1 MMGTMNDRPP
11 SPALPRRHW
20 LRWGATGT
28 VALLTLRT
36 LAAQTTASDNTP
48 ERLALRAAVRAWT
61 GGVEPRRGRVTI
73 DIAPLVENGNS
84 VPVTLAVDSPMSA
97 ADHVT
102 ALALFNERNPQ
113 REVIVAHFTPASGLA
128 QLATRIRLAT
138 SQTLTAVART
148 SDGSFWSRDVEVI
161 VTLAACIES

>member
-1 MMGTMNDRPP
+1 MIALTDLPP
-11 SPALPRRHW
+11 SPVLPRRQW
-20 LRWGATGT
+20 LRWGASGT
-28 VALLTLRT
+28 WALLTLRP
-36 LAAQTTASDNTP
+36 LAAQTVASDNTP
-48 ERLALRAAVRAWT
+48 ERQALRAAVRAWT
-61 GGVEPRRGRVTI
+61 GGVEPRIGRVAI

-84 VPVTLAVDSPMSA
+84 VPVTLSVESPMST

-113 REVIVAHFTPASGLA
+113 REVIVAHFTAASGRA

-138 SQTLTAVART
+138 SQVLTAVARA
-148 SDGSFWSRDVEVI
+148 SDGSVWSRDVEVI

>member
-1 MMGTMNDRPP
+1 MTLRRRHWLALAL
-11 SPALPRRHW
+11 SPALP
-20 LRWGATGT
+20 AT
-28 VALLTLRT
+28 A
-36 LAAQTTASDNTP
+36 TP
-48 ERLALRAAVRAWT
+48 EAMEAAVKAFVGSGSLRS
-61 GGVEPRRGRVTI
+61 GRITL

-113 REVIVAHFTPASGLA
+113 REVIVAHFTPANGLA

-138 SQTLTAVART
+138 SQTLTAVARA

>member
-1 MMGTMNDRPP
+1 MMGAMNDRPP

-28 VALLTLRT
+28 WALLTLRP

-84 VPVTLAVDSPMSA
+84 VPVTLGVDSPMSA

-113 REVIVAHFTPASGLA
+113 REVIVAHFTPANGLA

-138 SQTLTAVART
+138 SQTLTAVARA